1 MPLFGSENWLY
12 IAFIGLVVGLL
23 ARLLKPG
30 RDRMGLIM
38 TTLLGIAG
46 ALLAGFVGQHF
57 GWYAPGQPAGF
68 MGALIGAIVI
78 LIVVAVFRRPRER
91 RIFSNR
97 R

>member
-12 IAFIGLVVGLL
+12 IALIGLIVGLL

-30 RDRMGLIM
+30 RDRMGLIL

-57 GWYAPGQPAGF
+57 AWYAPGQPAGF
-68 MGALIGAIVI
+68 VGALIGAVVI
-78 LIVVAVFRRPRER
+78 LLVVALFRRPRER
-91 RIFSNR
+91 RIFKSKR
-97 R
+97 

>member
-1 MPLFGSENWLY
+1 MTLFGSENWRY
-12 IAFIGLVVGLL
+12 IAFIGLFVGLL

-68 MGALIGAIVI
+68 VGALIGAIVI